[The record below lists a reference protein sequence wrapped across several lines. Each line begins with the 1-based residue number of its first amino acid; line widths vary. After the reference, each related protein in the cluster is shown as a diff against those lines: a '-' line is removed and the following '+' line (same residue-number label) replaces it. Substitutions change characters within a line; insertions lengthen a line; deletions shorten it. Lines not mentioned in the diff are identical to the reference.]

1 MTDAAATDTRRGGG
15 NAPDL
20 APAPAK
26 FHAASPVTHVIGA
39 GLAGLS
45 AAVRLAEQGHPVAVY
60 EAGIHA
66 GGRCRSYY
74 DATLDQVIDNGNHL
88 LLSGND
94 SAFSYLS
101 LIGGAAKMH
110 APATAEFPFADL
122 RTDERWTLSIND
134 GRLPLWLLD
143 AKRRV
148 PGTKPLDYLGAARL
162 MWAGAD
168 KTVTDIIKPKG
179 PLYERLWQPL
189 MIAALNTD
197 PAEGSAKLAGAIMR
211 GTLAKGGAACRPLVA
226 EGLSAAFIDPALDY
240 LRARNHGVAF
250 GRRLK
255 RLAFADGRVTA
266 LDFGDGEIPVAEGET
281 VILAVPQWIAPTLVP
296 GLSAPTEVRSILNAH
311 FRIAPPPGFPPLI
324 GVVGGTIEWLFAFEN
339 RLSITISGADR
350 LVDSPRE
357 TLAADL
363 WREVVTITGLPDEL
377 PPWQIVKEKR
387 ATFAATPA
395 QDAVR
400 PDVRTRW
407 RNLFLAGDWTQT
419 GLPATIEGAIR
430 SGERAAFM
438 TIRGK

>member
-1 MTDAAATDTRRGGG
+1 MDQADSTQTRDEGGTAQGLPEAPAAASSG
-15 NAPDL
+15 APL
-20 APAPAK
+20 
-26 FHAASPVTHVIGA
+26 THVIGA

-45 AAVRLAEQGHPVAVY
+45 AAVRLAERGHPVAVY
-60 EAGIHA
+60 EASIHA

-94 SAFSYLS
+94 CAFRYLS

-110 APATAEFPFADL
+110 APAKAEFPFADL
-122 RTDERWTLSIND
+122 ITGERWTLSIND
-134 GRLPLWLLD
+134 GRLPLWLFD

-168 KTVTDIIKPKG
+168 KTVTDVIAPKG
-179 PLYERLWQPL
+179 TLYERLWLPL

-197 PAEGSAKLAGAIMR
+197 PAEASAKLAGTIMR
-211 GTLAKGGAACRPLVA
+211 ETLAKGGEACRPLVA

-240 LRARNHGVAF
+240 LRARGHSVTF

-255 RLAFADGRVTA
+255 RIAFADGSVTG
-266 LDFGDGEIPVAEGET
+266 LDFGDGEIPVAGGET

-311 FRIAPPPGFPPLI
+311 FRIAPPAGFPPLM

-350 LVDSPRE
+350 LVDRPRE

-363 WREVVTITGLPDEL
+363 WREVVTITGLPPEL

-400 PDVRTRW
+400 PNATTQW

-430 SGERAAFM
+430 SGERAALLTM
-438 TIRGK
+438 RV